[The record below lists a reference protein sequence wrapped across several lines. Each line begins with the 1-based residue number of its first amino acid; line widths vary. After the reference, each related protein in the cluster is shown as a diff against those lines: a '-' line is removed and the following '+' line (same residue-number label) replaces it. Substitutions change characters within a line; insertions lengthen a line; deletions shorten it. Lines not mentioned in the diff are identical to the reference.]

1 MEENKVIEGNKLE
14 NLYTP
19 NCIRTVTG
27 IYINVFEPTE
37 EMVCIE
43 DIAHSLCQQPRFG
56 GHLPS
61 FYSVAQHSLN
71 CSYLIDQPEL
81 KLAALLHDASEAYLM
96 DIPKPIKSGLTNYK
110 EIEDRL
116 MKVIAKKFGFDYPLN
131 DEIKKVDEMMLQ
143 LEWDCLMLRTKHWEL
158 SNKHSLDVKEDF
170 IKLAKYYSHLT
181 NTLSPKQTT

>member
-1 MEENKVIEGNKLE
+1 MEE

-37 EMVCIE
+37 EMICIE

-56 GHLPS
+56 GHLPY
-61 FYSVAQHSLN
+61 FYSVAEHSLN
-71 CSYLIDQPEL
+71 CSYLIDSPEL

-110 EIEDRL
+110 EIEDKL
-116 MKVIAKKFGFDYPLN
+116 MKVIAIKFGFDYPLPQEVK
-131 DEIKKVDEMMLQ
+131 DVDETMLE
-143 LEWDCLMLRTKHWEL
+143 LEWVCLMLREKVWTLPKRHPHDL
-158 SNKHSLDVKEDF
+158 YSNFLRM
-170 IKLAKYYSHLT
+170 AKYYSTLLT
-181 NTLSPKQTT
+181 PSPSGK